1 MLRQLWL
8 VNYRHPANI
17 VACHGSPLSTCPSSQ
32 AEVGHNFGAIHA
44 FDYCGKD
51 GWGDNTPVDY
61 CKQSDNGCSQ
71 PNGYGIV
78 PKCTSAPT
86 AFGGGG
92 GTIMSESGTAA
103 FLTEA
108 SSTCPMQQIELCL
121 FTIPLP
127 SAGYCDEIAPNYIR
141 NVAMTFGKNH
151 PCEYCSDA
159 VQQSCVTGTQC
170 AFDAC
175 RSAGGRH
182 LEQNSR

>member
-1 MLRQLWL
+1 MGLGQAA
-8 VNYRHPANI
+8 VPCCTSCGYSGYRHPANI
-17 VACHGSPLSTCPSSQ
+17 IASHGPPLSTCPSSQ

-78 PKCTSAPT
+78 PKCSSAPT

-92 GTIMSESGTAA
+92 GTIMS
-103 FLTEA
+103 
-108 SSTCPMQQIELCL
+108 
-121 FTIPLP
+121 
-127 SAGYCDEIAPNYIR
+127 YCDEIAPNYIR

-151 PCEYCSDA
+151 PCEYCS
-159 VQQSCVTGTQC
+159 T
-170 AFDAC
+170 
-175 RSAGGRH
+175 RSSAR
-182 LEQNSR
+182 LRDRQPMCF